1 MLLFSEYLKELL
13 QAKRMTISALSRLSG
28 VERTAI
34 SKALAGQRVL
44 PYDALNALICHLRLT
59 PGEEKRFRSY
69 YDAQFEK
76 EGIRRSREMVGKLF
90 SDLARL
96 DFSRPAFEETTLLLS
111 LEQYAGERS
120 VFSGMTNVRP
130 LLRMA
135 ISEELARP
143 DPRIEMIIPPSDTL
157 IHDELLS
164 RYLNGAIEAKVSQII
179 TFDASGTEEEINLH
193 NLAAFCRILPVCLL
207 SGRNYHPYYYYEND
221 VSERYSDPFPYFLV
235 TGNSVVCLSGDGE
248 HAMLLRREDQIACY
262 HRHFQML
269 LSRCY
274 ELIQYTSD
282 PLEILSA
289 YQRCTELDGF
299 YMAMDQ
305 PCFGRFYSDELIRTY
320 LRGELPFFED
330 ILAAACSRFA
340 QLRQVKKFYTLFSES
355 GLKRFMEEGTLDD
368 YPVSV
373 VAPFQKKDRIRLMK
387 MLAEAVRSGDVTGR
401 LLPQGIFPDYL
412 SMCTSEHLG
421 VGFFTTER
429 FPLSEG
435 VCSVQIQERG
445 LCRAFHRWLVH
456 LPESGRIMSAEET
469 ACVLEALAAERS
481 FSPEKTAK
489 ND

>member
-387 MLAEAVRSGDVTGR
+387 MLAEAVWSGDVTGR

>member
-435 VCSVQIQERG
+435 VCSVQTQERG